1 MKKILT
7 ISLLL
12 TLSLFAGSEKAAV
25 YDLSTG
31 DIAKFKQMILK
42 GIAKTKGYYEGKL
55 ETLNVAVVIHGNAYK
70 FFVKDLSAS
79 PYTIDKALAKEQE
92 DIKKR
97 LFSLANY
104 YHVHFEVCGVG
115 IKHRKIKPENL
126 YSFVKIAENT
136 VTGLIDWQTKGYAY
150 IPAK

>member
-1 MKKILT
+1 MKKIFLT
-7 ISLLL
+7 LLL
-12 TLSLFAGSEKAAV
+12 SLLSLFADSEKAAV
-25 YDLSTG
+25 YDLTTG

-42 GIAKTKGYYEGKL
+42 GIATNKGYYEGKL
-55 ETLNVAVVIHGNAYK
+55 ETFKVAVVIHGNAYK
-70 FFVKDLSAS
+70 YFVKDLSQS
-79 PYTIDKALAKEQE
+79 PYTKDKALAKEQK

-104 YHVHFEVCGVG
+104 YHVHFEVCGIG

-126 YSFVKIAENT
+126 YSFVKINKNASI
-136 VTGLIDWQTKGYAY
+136 GLIDWQSKGYAY